1 MIKISNKNKKMINN
15 FFDNPEIGLKKIAR
29 DKSSQDDEDAVN
41 LVCEVI
47 KSGFL
52 ELDYKFIFD
61 GACENYCRSLLLDY
75 EFVLYAFSEVE
86 KIIFKEG

>member
-1 MIKISNKNKKMINN
+1 MINN

-29 DKSSQDDEDAVN
+29 DKSSHDDEDAVN
-41 LVCEVI
+41 LICEVI

-61 GACENYCRSLLLDY
+61 GACKNYCRSLLLDY
-75 EFVLYAFSEVE
+75 EFVKIAFL
-86 KIIFKEG
+86 KIEGLIFQEFKG